1 MDREQLVK
9 TGEMLLEEAIILV
22 LLEARR
28 GYKRFLGHE
37 EIRKRAGIYQASPQ
51 GGIVYELL
59 HRLENQKIVYRNPFV
74 SRNYNQWR
82 MTDKFYNE
90 RNAGD

>member
-28 GYKRFLGHE
+28 GYKMFLTHQ
-37 EIRKRAGIYQASPQ
+37 EIRERAGIYQGSPQ

-59 HRLENQKIVYRNPFV
+59 HRLENQKIVYRNPLV
-74 SRNYNQWR
+74 LRDYNQWR
-82 MTDKFYNE
+82 LTDKFYNE
-90 RNAGD
+90 RKAGD